1 MKNDEKRPVQTAA
14 LLAPRGQVTDLLASQ
29 DENEGE
35 TSPIGKALLERKRCA
50 SEGGGA
56 HRGADAG
63 NTLGAGR
70 CRQVDII
77 KHISDISAQ
86 H

>member
-1 MKNDEKRPVQTAA
+1 MHLIENTSDIRRITGAHLETA

-70 CRQVDII
+70 WKSV
-77 KHISDISAQ
+77 
-86 H
+86 